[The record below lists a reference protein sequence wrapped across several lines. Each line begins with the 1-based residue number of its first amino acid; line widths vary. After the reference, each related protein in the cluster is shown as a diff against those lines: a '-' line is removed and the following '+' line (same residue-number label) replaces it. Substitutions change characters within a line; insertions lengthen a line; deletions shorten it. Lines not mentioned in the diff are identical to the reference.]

1 MRSLI
6 LLSALIAS
14 AFAFAPAQFGA
25 ANCHCE
31 CNCQPPKDEACK
43 TDYFVLLDAASC
55 VRNAWD
61 EMKLRVDLI
70 ARNVNNDHKMGVDT
84 RFAVMRYAKAAYND
98 INLNE
103 NLSYGAFS
111 AKLNTLETFNEGSFL
126 NVGLQKLLSEV
137 QSAKQSGRKQ
147 VVIIITNGN
156 SHPDANVKS
165 EDIKRLNSMV
175 QGQLYINTIIPIVK
189 NEFERVNENCVACKW
204 NKDLFVDQAGLDMD
218 RQIISKDKIE
228 NAMRKEIAALCY
240 VAQPDRECN
249 DCICTCQAPTGPQG
263 PVGPNGENG
272 AQGQPGRQGIDGP
285 NGQDG
290 AHGIDGPNGANGCDG
305 AHGNPG
311 SHGSPG
317 QDGQPGSMGAP
328 GIQGPQGPAGG
339 KGSGQ
344 GLVGP
349 QGAPGAPGAA
359 GQPGQD
365 GAPGQDGR
373 PGPQGVRGAEGAP
386 GSPGEAGEKGA
397 SGDVGA
403 PGNPGTPGFD
413 GVDGAQGAPGAVG
426 APGRKG
432 APGKRGPAGA
442 AGAQGAPGNNGQDG
456 APGPRGV
463 RGMPGAT
470 GPRGSSNVSDNEEFV
485 RQKVR
490 AILDKLLHG
499 ADRSQT
505 HNNAGYNEYFCQCK
519 NFNLY
524 DVVVAGMNF

>member
-1 MRSLI
+1 
-6 LLSALIAS
+6 
-14 AFAFAPAQFGA
+14 
-25 ANCHCE
+25 
-31 CNCQPPKDEACK
+31 
-43 TDYFVLLDAASC
+43 
-55 VRNAWD
+55 
-61 EMKLRVDLI
+61 
-70 ARNVNNDHKMGVDT
+70 MG
-84 RFAVMRYAKAAYND
+84 
-98 INLNE
+98 
-103 NLSYGAFS
+103 
-111 AKLNTLETFNEGSFL
+111 KLNTLETFNEGSFL

-204 NKDLFVDQAGLDMD
+204 NKNLFVDQAGLDMD

-263 PVGPNGENG
+263 PIGPN
-272 AQGQPGRQGIDGP
+272 
-285 NGQDG
+285 
-290 AHGIDGPNGANGCDG
+290 GPNGANGCDG

-373 PGPQGVRGAEGAP
+373 PGPQGV
-386 GSPGEAGEKGA
+386 
-397 SGDVGA
+397 
-403 PGNPGTPGFD
+403 
-413 GVDGAQGAPGAVG
+413 PGAVG

>member
-1 MRSLI
+1 
-6 LLSALIAS
+6 
-14 AFAFAPAQFGA
+14 
-25 ANCHCE
+25 
-31 CNCQPPKDEACK
+31 
-43 TDYFVLLDAASC
+43 
-55 VRNAWD
+55 
-61 EMKLRVDLI
+61 
-70 ARNVNNDHKMGVDT
+70 MG
-84 RFAVMRYAKAAYND
+84 D

-147 VVIIITNGN
+147 VFIIITNGN

-317 QDGQPGSMGAP
+317 QDGQPG
-328 GIQGPQGPAGG
+328 
-339 KGSGQ
+339 
-344 GLVGP
+344 
-349 QGAPGAPGAA
+349 
-359 GQPGQD
+359 
-365 GAPGQDGR
+365 
-373 PGPQGVRGAEGAP
+373 PQGVRGAEGAP

-413 GVDGAQGAPGAVG
+413 GVDG
-426 APGRKG
+426 
-432 APGKRGPAGA
+432 
-442 AGAQGAPGNNGQDG
+442 
-456 APGPRGV
+456 
-463 RGMPGAT
+463 
-470 GPRGSSNVSDNEEFV
+470 
-485 RQKVR
+485 
-490 AILDKLLHG
+490 
-499 ADRSQT
+499 
-505 HNNAGYNEYFCQCK
+505 
-519 NFNLY
+519 
-524 DVVVAGMNF
+524 